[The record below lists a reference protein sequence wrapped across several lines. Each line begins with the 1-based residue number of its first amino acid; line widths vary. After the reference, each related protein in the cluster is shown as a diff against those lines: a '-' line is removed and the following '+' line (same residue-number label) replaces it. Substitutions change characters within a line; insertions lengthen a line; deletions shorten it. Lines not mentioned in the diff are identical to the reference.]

1 LFDLPA
7 PGPVHRP
14 EPPDT
19 VSGRIRT
26 MAAWALCIAFFYLIP
41 LEWASLEWEWT
52 EKGLWRISEDGEE
65 SLLLAGLTL
74 LWALFNLAAV
84 LAFLITGIWTSFAH
98 ERKGW
103 IRVLPLRDVVYYFA
117 WVECLI
123 TAFALLAEFVP
134 EVVRGAV
141 HQHLLP
147 VAPHAIMILVFLFLF
162 RGGFDRYG
170 FRGASPGGWVGM
182 VAAVAGIYGLVYLFL
197 DPLVTE
203 PVARYFSLEPVS
215 WREESISREIGAAQ
229 QSGWLPL
236 LSQGLLVG
244 VIGPVGEE
252 IMFRGILQQS
262 LAERIGQPM
271 SVILTSLLFALF
283 HVDVVMFAP
292 LLVLGL
298 ILGILRAVFRNL
310 WAPILFH
317 VVNNCVSVFLDLLS

>member
-1 LFDLPA
+1 MTDLPA
-7 PGPVHRP
+7 LGPVHRP

-19 VSGRIRT
+19 VSGRIRS

-52 EKGLWRISEDGEE
+52 EKGLWRITEDGEE
-65 SLLLAGLTL
+65 SVLLAGFTL
-74 LWALFNLAAV
+74 LWALFNLAAA
-84 LAFLITGIWTSFAH
+84 LAFLITGVWTHFAH

-103 IRVLPLRDVVYYFA
+103 IRSFPLRDVVYYFA

-123 TAFALLAEFVP
+123 TAVALLAEFVP
-134 EVVRGAV
+134 EDVRGFV

-147 VAPHAIMILVFLFLF
+147 VAPHAVMILAFLFLF

-170 FRGASPGGWVGM
+170 FRGASPGGWVLM
-182 VAAVAGIYGLVYLFL
+182 VATVGGLYGLVYLFL

-203 PVARYFSLEPVS
+203 PVARYFSLELVS
-215 WREESISREIGAAQ
+215 WREESISREIGEAG
-229 QSGWLPL
+229 QSGWLAL

-244 VIGPVGEE
+244 MIGPVGEE
-252 IMFRGILQQS
+252 VMFRGVLQQS
-262 LAERIGQPM
+262 LAERIGQPA
-271 SVILTSLLFALF
+271 SVLLTSLLFALF

-317 VVNNCVSVFLDLLS
+317 VVNNSVSVILDLLS